1 MRLVWSSSIALVATI
16 VAGTAMLAQEIRT
29 PTETALNHYP
39 SGTMTIRL
47 GRRATSPACGLDCA
61 EFIYAEGDITRD
73 SAEKLMLMASRLK
86 KPLPVYLHSA
96 GGSLEGGLSLGNVLR
111 KGAMPAVVA
120 RMQPLACTS
129 PAACGEADQRAGIT
143 VFADQPLAG
152 LCHSA
157 CAYSF
162 AGGTARHLP
171 QGSLVGVHQFFV
183 ARTDDKTRRPLTS
196 YSREDFVHLQKTVAV
211 VAAYLAD
218 KGVGVDLLTLAAEVD
233 PSTIRPLSFA
243 EAKGFQLASG
253 QETPFAAPAA
263 FVRLAGAQPPD
274 RTPTGTLPRL
284 PAALPPTAH
293 APAPLPVPAQAGN
306 WPVVDRGGRPFAVL
320 AMPSASR
327 RFGDIDY
334 EITIGCGSGQDR
346 YLASFREIIPSR
358 PGMIQD
364 ATVLVGPPQKSEK
377 LSPWGPISRETV
389 LQADR
394 AGVLELEVTSSSTAG
409 YPMRLEFPGL
419 GLKTAVEQLDR
430 RCIAG

>member
-1 MRLVWSSSIALVATI
+1 MRLLWSSSIALAATV
-16 VAGTAMLAQEIRT
+16 VAGTAMLAQEIRN
-29 PTETALNHYP
+29 PAETVLSHYP
-39 SGTMTIRL
+39 AGPMTIRL
-47 GRRATSPACGLDCA
+47 GRRAASPACGLDCA

-73 SAEKLMLMASRLK
+73 SAEKLMVLASRLK
-86 KPLPVYLHSA
+86 NPLPVYVHSA

-111 KGAMPAVVA
+111 RGAMPVVVA
-120 RMQPLACTS
+120 RMQPLACTH
-129 PAACGEADQRAGIT
+129 PAACGEADQRAGVT

-171 QGSLVGVHQFFV
+171 QGSLIGVHQFFV
-183 ARTDDKTRRPLTS
+183 ARTDDKTRRPLS
-196 YSREDFVHLQKTVAV
+196 NYSREDFVHLQKTVAV

-218 KGVGVDLLTLAAEVD
+218 KGVGVDLLSLAAEVD
-233 PSTIRPLSFA
+233 PATIRPLSFA
-243 EAKGFQLASG
+243 EAKGYRLASG

-263 FVRLAGAQPPD
+263 FVRLPGAPVPD
-274 RTPTGTLPRL
+274 RSPTGSLPRL
-284 PAALPPTAH
+284 PASLPPAAAAPVPLP
-293 APAPLPVPAQAGN
+293 APALAGN
-306 WPVVDRGGRPFAVL
+306 WPVVERGGKPFAVL

-334 EITIGCGSGQDR
+334 EMTIGCGSGQGR
-346 YLASFREIIPSR
+346 YLASFREIVPSR
-358 PGMIQD
+358 PSMIQD

-377 LSPWGPISRETV
+377 LAPWGPISRETV

-409 YPMRLEFPGL
+409 YPMRLEFPGS
-419 GLKTAVEQLDR
+419 GLKTALDQLDR
-430 RCIAG
+430 RCITG